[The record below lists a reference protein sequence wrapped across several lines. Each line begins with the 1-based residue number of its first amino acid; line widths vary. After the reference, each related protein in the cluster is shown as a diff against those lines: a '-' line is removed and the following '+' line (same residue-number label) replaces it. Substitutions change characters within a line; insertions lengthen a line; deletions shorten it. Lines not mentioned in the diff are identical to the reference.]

1 MEFSP
6 LSTQNWSRAFS
17 IWIEDIQVQF
27 QPVIELERALI
38 HGGLLRKVRSL
49 TRFSAA
55 LVMLLFTIHCTG
67 TRVVPEAPRSA
78 SRPRGESGWAG
89 YSESGEASW
98 YGSDEDGFAGKPT
111 ASGDIFDPERLT
123 CAHRTLPLG
132 SYVEVENLENGKKAV
147 FRVNDRGPFI
157 RGRILDVSRQG
168 ARDLGFIAKGV
179 ARIELRAINADG
191 TPASVDL
198 SAAKDDPYT
207 VQVAALTDP
216 SNIARL
222 RRALEESFGNVSLQ
236 EVHTRGGREVKRVRV
251 GSFVRLED
259 AQKAAEEIAKRFGG
273 RGVEPFI
280 TRRR

>member
-1 MEFSP
+1 MEFNP
-6 LSTQNWSRAFS
+6 LPTQNWSRAFN

-38 HGGLLRKVRSL
+38 HGGLLRRVRSF
-49 TRFSAA
+49 TRFLAV
-55 LVMLLFTIHCTG
+55 LVMLLFTLHCTRA
-67 TRVVPEAPRSA
+67 RVVTGALRPAPIQG
-78 SRPRGESGWAG
+78 GESGLAG
-89 YSESGEASW
+89 YSELGEASW

-111 ASGDIFDPERLT
+111 ANGDIFDPERLT

-147 FRVNDRGPFI
+147 FLVNDRGPFI

-179 ARIELRAINADG
+179 ARIEVRAINVDG
-191 TPASVDL
+191 SPASVAV
-198 SAAKDDPYT
+198 SQEKVEPYT

-216 SNIARL
+216 SNIERL
-222 RRALEESFGNVSLQ
+222 QRALEESFSDVSLQ
-236 EVHTRGGREVKRVRV
+236 EVHTRQGREVKRIWV
-251 GSFVRLED
+251 GSFVRFED